1 MKKRKK
7 ATWKCF
13 RVGASPTIGPP
24 ERVGGKA
31 DVLEGVIG
39 QDVEGKKRQRDEA
52 SHQPCQPHRQ
62 VGVSCSRGP
71 AGGVKDQLV
80 TLQSDQH
87 QGEDGDGYRHALD
100 EGGHL
105 LEQET
110 WFMAVSHC
118 TCVSKCVCVWACN
131 GGGGGGSS
139 LG

>member
-1 MKKRKK
+1 M
-7 ATWKCF
+7 
-13 RVGASPTIGPP
+13 SPP

-39 QDVEGKKRQRDEA
+39 QDVEGEKRQRDET
-52 SHQPCQPHRQ
+52 SQQPRQPHSQ

-87 QGEDGDGYRHALD
+87 QGEDGDGYRHTLD

-105 LEQET
+105 FEQEK
-110 WFMAVSHC
+110 WFMHVKH
-118 TCVSKCVCVWACN
+118 CVSKCVCVRV
-131 GGGGGGSS
+131 
-139 LG
+139 